1 MSEPIDDGG
10 PITASMK
17 IGNDGAL
24 VAVGGLSH
32 RDWLAGMALQ
42 GLVASGLRGFDPDD
56 CMRTAIRAYAL
67 SDAMLA
73 AGKEGNQP

>member
-10 PITASMK
+10 PITASMVQCDNG
-17 IGNDGAL
+17 IE
-24 VAVGGLSH
+24 AVGGLSH

-73 AGKEGNQP
+73 VGKEGNQP